1 MVCTSDFM
9 SWFPNYLLETKFSL
23 IIIIN
28 VFVSINECCILEM
41 ILKVYHCENAS
52 CRRELFSNVTWS

>member
-9 SWFPNYLLETKFSL
+9 SQFPNHLLEIKFSL

-41 ILKVYHCENAS
+41 ILKVHHCENAS
-52 CRRELFSNVTWS
+52 YRRELFNNVT